1 MKRVIYL
8 AVLAMVAVACGASK
22 NAATTEET
30 TAAKQTNL
38 KGQEIVTE
46 TFVSSG
52 VDMTKTLNAE
62 GTKIVERPYKWFAG
76 IGTADNKMVAL
87 ELAQREAAAA
97 VSRTINNAVL
107 DNAKRGNLANNGKVQ
122 QALASYWEQVSTS
135 VQKACEPYGEAE
147 ISYNKSTGMYDVTAK
162 VGIRGDKYVKL
173 LEADT
178 TEATKSLTPEE
189 RQAFID
195 ENKSILEAAKGF

>member
-52 VDMTKTLNAE
+52 VDMAKTFNEE
-62 GTKIVERPYKWFAG
+62 GTKIVERPFKWFAG
-76 IGTADNKMVAL
+76 IGIADNKQVAK
-87 ELAQREAAAA
+87 EFAEREAAAS

-107 DNAKRGNLANNGKVQ
+107 DNAKRGTLANNGKVQ
-122 QALASYWEQVSTS
+122 QALSSYWEQVSTS

>member
-1 MKRVIYL
+1 MKKVIYL

-30 TAAKQTNL
+30 VAKQTNL
-38 KGQEIVTE
+38 KGQEIVKE
-46 TFVSSG
+46 TFVVSG
-52 VDMTKTLNAE
+52 VDMIKTLNAE

-76 IGTADNKMVAL
+76 MFTADNKQVAV
-87 ELAQREAAAA
+87 ENAQREAAAT

-107 DNAKRGNLANNGKVQ
+107 DNAKRGNLVNNGKVQ
-122 QALASYWEQVSTS
+122 QALASYWEQVSAS

-147 ISYNKSTGMYDVTAK
+147 ISYNKATGMYDVTAK
-162 VGIRGDKYVKL
+162 VGIRGDRYVKL

-178 TEATKSLTPEE
+178 TEATKGLTPEE

>member
-1 MKRVIYL
+1 MKKVIYL
-8 AVLAMVAVACGASK
+8 AVLAMVAVACGAAK
-22 NAATTEET
+22 NAANSADDV
-30 TAAKQTNL
+30 AAKQTNL
-38 KGQEIVTE
+38 KGQEIVQE
-46 TFVSSG
+46 TLVLTG
-52 VDMTKTLNAE
+52 VDMMKTLNEE

-76 IGTADNKMVAL
+76 VGTADNKMVAI
-87 ELAQREAAAA
+87 ESAEREARAS

-107 DNAKRGNLANNGKVQ
+107 DNAKRGNLVNNGKVQ

-135 VQKACEPYGEAE
+135 VQKACEPYGEAV
-147 ISYNKSTGMYDVTAK
+147 ISYNKATGMYEVTAK
-162 VGIRGDKYVKL
+162 VGIRGDRYNKL
-173 LEADT
+173 LNADT

>member
-30 TAAKQTNL
+30 VAAKQTNL

-52 VDMTKTLNAE
+52 VDMAKTFNEE
-62 GTKIVERPYKWFAG
+62 GTKIVERPFKWFAG
-76 IGTADNKMVAL
+76 IGIADNKQVAK
-87 ELAQREAAAA
+87 EFAEREAAAS

-107 DNAKRGNLANNGKVQ
+107 DNAKRGTLANNGKVQ
-122 QALASYWEQVSTS
+122 QALSSYWEQVSTS
-135 VQKACEPYGEAE
+135 VQKACEPYGEAL
-147 ISYNKSTGMYDVTAK
+147 ITYNKATGMYEVTAK
-162 VGIRGDKYVKL
+162 IGIRGDKYVKL

-178 TEATKSLTPEE
+178 TEATKGLTPE
-189 RQAFID
+189 
-195 ENKSILEAAKGF
+195 

>member
-1 MKRVIYL
+1 MKKVIYL

-30 TAAKQTNL
+30 VAAKQTNL

-52 VDMTKTLNAE
+52 VDMAKTLNEE
-62 GTKIVERPYKWFAG
+62 GTKIVERPFKWFAG
-76 IGTADNKMVAL
+76 IGVADNKQVAK
-87 ELAQREAAAA
+87 EFAEREAAAS

-107 DNAKRGNLANNGKVQ
+107 DNAKRGTLANNGKVQ
-122 QALASYWEQVSTS
+122 QALSSYWEQVSTS
-135 VQKACEPYGEAE
+135 VQKACEPYGEAS
-147 ISYNKSTGMYDVTAK
+147 ITYNQATGMYEVTAK
-162 VGIRGDKYVKL
+162 VGIRGDKYAKML
-173 LEADT
+173 NADI
-178 TEATKSLTPEE
+178 TEATKGLTPEE